1 MSLVDLTA
9 TFVDIAGEQS
19 APQLDGD
26 SLLPLMQGTASDW
39 KDFAFSEYLA
49 HGVERPM
56 AMVRKGHYKFNYSLG
71 DPPELYDIAKDPGEF
86 RNLAND
92 EAYQTICQELEAQLL
107 AEWDPIEIEKQV
119 RASQKARMLIDQV
132 TEGQWRNPPNS

>member
-1 MSLVDLTA
+1 M
-9 TFVDIAGEQS
+9 
-19 APQLDGD
+19 
-26 SLLPLMQGTASDW
+26 LPLIQGKASDW

-56 AMVRKGHYKFNYSLG
+56 AMVRNGRYKFNYSLG
-71 DPPELYDIAKDPGEF
+71 DPPELYNIAEDPGEF

-92 EAYQTICQELEAQLL
+92 EAYQSICQEFETQLL

-119 RASQKARMLIDQV
+119 RASQKARILVDQV
-132 TEGQWRNPPNS
+132 TQGQWRKPPNP